1 MKQGAFS
8 LNNLIYVNNK
18 TKEFHLTNGKISYI
32 FRVMPKIKQLEAIY
46 FGKAVHIRK
55 DLHNLNEYEPGSG
68 CQQFPNTG
76 ISSLEHIRQEYP
88 TYGTTDFRKPAFKI
102 EYPNGDKISDFK
114 YKNYSINPG
123 SPDLGTLPHIRY
135 NEKNAETLTIIL
147 EDQYSNL
154 SLKLN
159 YTIFNNLNII
169 VRNAQFVNNSTK
181 NYNLLSA
188 KSASLDLPLN
198 NYDLVTLNGAWARER
213 HVNRSPLHPGI
224 QEIGSVRG
232 ATGHIHD
239 SFIGLVSP
247 STTQN
252 EGEAIGVTLIYS
264 GNHQETIDVNTYGVT
279 RIITGI
285 NDYDF
290 NWKLTPHTS
299 FTTPQAVFAYSNK
312 GLNGLSHNY
321 HGLIRNYIINK
332 KWQNPTRPILI
343 NNWEATYYDFNEE
356 KLMQLA
362 KDAKS
367 IGCNL
372 FVLDDG
378 WFGHSRM
385 SDAGFMGDW
394 QPDPKKLPK
403 GLKHLVNNIHNLD
416 MKFGIWFEPEA
427 LTKDTQLY
435 KNHPDWLLGNSKKHL
450 SQGRNQYLV
459 DFTNPHAV
467 KKLYEEMAKI
477 IDQIHPDYIKWDM
490 NRNITEPYSNYL
502 KVNQQGEVFHRY
514 IIGVYSLYKKLTT
527 KYPNILFESCAGG
540 GGRCDLGM
548 FYYAPQAWISDDTDA
563 NERWQIQT
571 GTSYVYPPAVMG
583 SHVSIVPN
591 HQTGRI
597 TPLHSRVNIAMFGT
611 FGYEMDLSKISNHEK
626 VKLKNATKQ
635 FQHFHNLIFSG
646 DFYRLESSN
655 SLPAAWEVVAKDKNH
670 AIVCC
675 YYGLSQPNHG
685 YYHIKLTG
693 LNPNQLYEINKKR
706 QLYGDE
712 LMNIGLPLTEDFR
725 NNENQYWLKPKY
737 DFDTKIFELKAINN

>member
-1 MKQGAFS
+1 
-8 LNNLIYVNNK
+8 
-18 TKEFHLTNGKISYI
+18 
-32 FRVMPKIKQLEAIY
+32 
-46 FGKAVHIRK
+46 
-55 DLHNLNEYEPGSG
+55 
-68 CQQFPNTG
+68 
-76 ISSLEHIRQEYP
+76 
-88 TYGTTDFRKPAFKI
+88 
-102 EYPNGDKISDFK
+102 
-114 YKNYSINPG
+114 
-123 SPDLGTLPHIRY
+123 
-135 NEKNAETLTIIL
+135 
-147 EDQYSNL
+147 
-154 SLKLN
+154 
-159 YTIFNNLNII
+159 
-169 VRNAQFVNNSTK
+169 
-181 NYNLLSA
+181 
-188 KSASLDLPLN
+188 
-198 NYDLVTLNGAWARER
+198 
-213 HVNRSPLHPGI
+213 
-224 QEIGSVRG
+224 
-232 ATGHIHD
+232 
-239 SFIGLVSP
+239 
-247 STTQN
+247 
-252 EGEAIGVTLIYS
+252 
-264 GNHQETIDVNTYGVT
+264 
-279 RIITGI
+279 
-285 NDYDF
+285 
-290 NWKLTPHTS
+290 
-299 FTTPQAVFAYSNK
+299 
-312 GLNGLSHNY
+312 
-321 HGLIRNYIINK
+321 
-332 KWQNPTRPILI
+332 
-343 NNWEATYYDFNEE
+343 
-356 KLMQLA
+356 
-362 KDAKS
+362 
-367 IGCNL
+367 
-372 FVLDDG
+372 
-378 WFGHSRM
+378 
-385 SDAGFMGDW
+385 
-394 QPDPKKLPK
+394 
-403 GLKHLVNNIHNLD
+403 
-416 MKFGIWFEPEA
+416 
-427 LTKDTQLY
+427 
-435 KNHPDWLLGNSKKHL
+435 
-450 SQGRNQYLV
+450 
-459 DFTNPHAV
+459 
-467 KKLYEEMAKI
+467 MAKI

-514 IIGVYSLYKKLTT
+514 IMGVYSLYKKLTT
-527 KYPNILFESCAGG
+527 EYPNILFESCAGG